1 MDWGGLIFL
10 IVIVTAC
17 VGCLLVLP
25 AYVIISGVMD
35 RRRDKKELHQRVHDA
50 IEKITADGKIE
61 GPKGTYK
68 PKRAHGSLTDGTTSR
83 PQHSGYYH
91 HPWAK

>member
-1 MDWGGLIFL
+1 MDLSGLIFGIAAYL
-10 IVIVTAC
+10 AC
-17 VGCLLVLP
+17 VGCLVVLP
-25 AYVIISGVMD
+25 VYIVVRGILD
-35 RRRDKKELHQRVHDA
+35 KRRDRQELHRRVHDA

-68 PKRAHGSLTDGTTSR
+68 PKRAHGSLTDGSTSAPR
-83 PQHSGYYH
+83 HSGYYH